1 MKYGE
6 ILRGKQK
13 KLKVRN
19 SGELCVHKYKNAGAF
34 IRGQHLG
41 QSTSKEQ
48 HLFSEV
54 LQILLLEEK
63 VKVGHHQLIKFLEFI
78 SERSLMRASLNSL
91 N

>member
-1 MKYGE
+1 MGKYLGE
-6 ILRGKQK
+6 NKK

-34 IRGQHLG
+34 IRGQHLS

-78 SERSLMRASLNSL
+78 SELPLMRASLNSR